1 MFNNKYQLGVK
12 KNFFQCLL
20 AVCLALFLPTAQ
32 AATMTVFAAASLTNA
47 FNHLAQSFMQKYP
60 QHQVVTSYAASDVL
74 LQQIIHGA
82 PAQVFAAAD
91 EYAMLLA
98 EENKV
103 VIPSTRKDFATNEV
117 VLIVPKENP
126 LGIRSISD
134 LPKSEIRRI
143 AYGNPKSVPAGRY
156 TQQIL
161 QNTGEWGAVI
171 ENGILG
177 QNVRQVLDY
186 VARGEVDAGFVFRT
200 DALQLEDKVAI
211 VESLQAPNNLIN
223 YPIAIVSQNNTQ
235 LNEVAKQFI
244 DFVLSHD
251 GQAILKQY
259 GFGPH

>member
-103 VIPSTRKDFATNEV
+103 
-117 VLIVPKENP
+117 
-126 LGIRSISD
+126 RSEEHT
-134 LPKSEIRRI
+134 SE
-143 AYGNPKSVPAGRY
+143 
-156 TQQIL
+156 L
-161 QNTGEWGAVI
+161 QS
-171 ENGILG
+171 
-177 QNVRQVLDY
+177 
-186 VARGEVDAGFVFRT
+186 RGHLVCR
-200 DALQLEDKVAI
+200 LLLEKK
-211 VESLQAPNNLIN
+211 N
-223 YPIAIVSQNNTQ
+223 NNTSS
-235 LNEVAKQFI
+235 KI
-244 DFVLSHD
+244 
-251 GQAILKQY
+251 
-259 GFGPH
+259 